1 MVLTVIVPQYSCSVP
16 AISQPTEIDYAH
28 RLFEIGKFI
37 EAGEVYAR
45 IADQDSKNYPAVLQ
59 LGSIALL
66 SNRLDDAQKW
76 LEQAINPSARQRRC
90 QSHARRGV
98 LSPRAVPLL
107 RWQHFLRAGRNGTLQ
122 ISSSLPLLFYS
133 NPAVTLG

>member
-1 MVLTVIVPQYSCSVP
+1 MTFARICMVLTVIVPQYSCSVS

-28 RLFEIGKFI
+28 RLFEIGKFV

-66 SNRLDDAQKW
+66 SNPLRS
-76 LEQAINPSARQRRC
+76 SA
-90 QSHARRGV
+90 
-98 LSPRAVPLL
+98 
-107 RWQHFLRAGRNGTLQ
+107 
-122 ISSSLPLLFYS
+122 
-133 NPAVTLG
+133 